1 MKAVYAGSF
10 DCYTNGH
17 HDIVR
22 KACRLFDEVH
32 IVIAVN
38 SAKSR
43 TYPAEEMAEA
53 IRAALRRE
61 EIENC
66 TVAIYRG
73 LVAEYCREQEI
84 DYFIRGLRN
93 NLDYNYEENVAN
105 VNKLVMPDMDTIYF
119 RAVAPAISSSMVREL
134 HSFGQDVSAYV
145 PAEVWDCIQAQ
156 RNN

>member
-22 KACRLFDEVH
+22 KASRLFDEVH

-38 SAKSR
+38 SAKKRS
-43 TYPAEEMAEA
+43 YPAKQMAEA
-53 IRAALRRE
+53 IRAALERE
-61 EIENC
+61 GLSNC
-66 TVAIYRG
+66 KVSIYSG
-73 LVAEYCREQEI
+73 IVAEYCREHEI

-105 VNKLVMPDMDTIYF
+105 VNKLIMPDMDTIYF

-134 HSFGQDVSAYV
+134 HSFGKDVSAYV
-145 PAEVWDCIQAQ
+145 PAEVWERIKA
-156 RNN
+156 

>member
-38 SAKSR
+38 SAKTR
-43 TYPAEEMAEA
+43 TFSAEQMAEA
-53 IRAALRRE
+53 IRAALLRE
-61 EIENC
+61 GIENC
-66 TVAIYRG
+66 TVCIYRG
-73 LVAEYCREQEI
+73 VVAEYCREHSI
-84 DYFIRGLRN
+84 DYFIRGMRN

-105 VNKLVMPDMDTIYF
+105 VNKLIMPDMDTIYF
-119 RAVAPAISSSMVREL
+119 RAVTPAISSSMVREL
-134 HSFGQDVSAYV
+134 HSFGKDVSAYI
-145 PAEVWDCIQAQ
+145 PAEVWERINA
-156 RNN
+156 